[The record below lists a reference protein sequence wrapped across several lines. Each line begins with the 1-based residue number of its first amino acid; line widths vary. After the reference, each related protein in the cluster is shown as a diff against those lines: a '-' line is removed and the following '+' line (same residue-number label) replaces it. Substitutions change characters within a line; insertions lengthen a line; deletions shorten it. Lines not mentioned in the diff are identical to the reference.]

1 MSYHKIVNLGQI
13 LQGDLNSKLIK
24 GVRSLDFE
32 NLECNCNSKSKTD
45 GKCVYGGKCRHSI
58 VVYKATCKI
67 CDKFYVGNT
76 QQKLKL
82 RMNQHYMDVRNL
94 VNKQLTSDSYARHF
108 ASHFIKE
115 DNITAQKIRNIN
127 KLEILWQGNPIS
139 CVKSFGKP
147 SCSLCMKE
155 RISILTETRERPTRL
170 INSCNEIY
178 GACRH
183 KTRFHRYKNYTTST
197 DDGVT
202 PERDHVSI
210 SESSTYENSITTGTC
225 STVLSNNTYQT
236 STVLEIDTDLNLIN
250 STVQT
255 EEPTGNISPISNYDG
270 SYVHTNLASV

>member
-1 MSYHKIVNLGQI
+1 
-13 LQGDLNSKLIK
+13 
-24 GVRSLDFE
+24 
-32 NLECNCNSKSKTD
+32 
-45 GKCVYGGKCRHSI
+45 
-58 VVYKATCKI
+58 
-67 CDKFYVGNT
+67 
-76 QQKLKL
+76 
-82 RMNQHYMDVRNL
+82 
-94 VNKQLTSDSYARHF
+94 
-108 ASHFIKE
+108 
-115 DNITAQKIRNIN
+115 
-127 KLEILWQGNPIS
+127 
-139 CVKSFGKP
+139 
-147 SCSLCMKE
+147 MKE

-170 INSCNEIY
+170 IKSCNKIY

-270 SYVHTNLASV
+270 SYVHTNVASV